1 MSTQK
6 KIINRTAKLFL
17 AWFLDWLVP
26 VRPKQI
32 IFVTRANVPLA
43 GNLRVMLDAFSGMP
57 GYSVYLFKEKGEI
70 PKLTLRTI
78 KTQGV
83 HVIQG
88 FGFKVLWKI
97 FSSQLVVLSHS
108 ARDAYI
114 THQKPGRRVFN
125 LWHGVAL
132 KKIENLMPL
141 RGNLF
146 QNWYRRSLIKRNG
159 RIYDGVIASSYVDR
173 LVNSLAFGLPLEKV
187 YPVGLP
193 RFEYFQSS
201 YSWPSD
207 LQAQRQKLIEKLRG
221 RKLIMYAPTFRDNGT
236 TLNQLM
242 PINALM
248 LINDF
253 CKKNDLVFGI
263 RPHPYRTHELTSIC
277 DGDRLVDLS
286 AEIYPESAVLLERAQ
301 ALIVDYS
308 SIWVDFLYLKRPL
321 LAFIPDI
328 DAYIESDRGFIH
340 DFPFVFPGATC
351 AAWLEILNA
360 LAPQLNSSLATA
372 DEAGHEY
379 AVRMFLPATSKK
391 SGQIVADCI
400 RVITSS

>member
-1 MSTQK
+1 
-6 KIINRTAKLFL
+6 
-17 AWFLDWLVP
+17 
-26 VRPKQI
+26 
-32 IFVTRANVPLA
+32 
-43 GNLRVMLDAFSGMP
+43 
-57 GYSVYLFKEKGEI
+57 
-70 PKLTLRTI
+70 
-78 KTQGV
+78 
-83 HVIQG
+83 
-88 FGFKVLWKI
+88 
-97 FSSQLVVLSHS
+97 
-108 ARDAYI
+108 
-114 THQKPGRRVFN
+114 
-125 LWHGVAL
+125 
-132 KKIENLMPL
+132 
-141 RGNLF
+141 
-146 QNWYRRSLIKRNG
+146 
-159 RIYDGVIASSYVDR
+159 
-173 LVNSLAFGLPLEKV
+173 
-187 YPVGLP
+187 
-193 RFEYFQSS
+193 
-201 YSWPSD
+201 
-207 LQAQRQKLIEKLRG
+207 
-221 RKLIMYAPTFRDNGT
+221 
-236 TLNQLM
+236 
-242 PINALM
+242 
-248 LINDF
+248 
-253 CKKNDLVFGI
+253 
-263 RPHPYRTHELTSIC
+263 LTSIC